1 MLKGLKII
9 FVSCM
14 AIGATA
20 FAYQMINVQDV
31 QADSQKTKTDVQSKA
46 TEEVKQLNN
55 VQTNQSQAITKTSSK
70 DIGIEKAKEIAL
82 TKVNGKVV
90 RTETEEDDYHVY
102 IEKDSYKY
110 EVEIDCYRG
119 SIDEV
124 DKEKINTNQAISKE
138 NAKQL
143 ALAKVNGKIV
153 DIKSD
158 DDDYNVYIEK
168 DNYIYEI
175 EVDRYRGVIDDIDKE
190 KKPSSQTQIISQEQA
205 KQIALTKVNGTVRE
219 VEYDN
224 DDYQYDVKVYK
235 DMIEYEIKIDAKSG
249 GVLEIE
255 KDD

>member
-1 MLKGLKII
+1 MLKGLKIM
-9 FVSCM
+9 FVGCM

-31 QADSQKTKTDVQSKA
+31 QADEQTRKADVQSAA
-46 TEEVKQLNN
+46 TTEVKQLNN
-55 VQTNQSQAITKTSSK
+55 TQTNQPQETTVTSSK
-70 DIGIEKAKEIAL
+70 EIGIEKAKEIAL

-90 RTETEEDDYHVY
+90 RTETDDDDYQVY
-102 IEKDSYKY
+102 IEKDGYKY
-110 EVEIDCYRG
+110 DIEIDRYRG
-119 SIDEV
+119 TIDDV
-124 DKEKINTNQAISKE
+124 DKEKININQGISEEK
-138 NAKQL
+138 AKQL

-175 EVDRYRGVIDDIDKE
+175 EVDRYRGVIDDVEKE
-190 KKPSSQTQIISQEQA
+190 RKPSSNAQIISQEQA